1 MTTIPSILSE
11 SESRMKKS
19 VEALKKELI
28 NVRTGR
34 ASPALLDGIDVLYYN
49 TPTPINQ
56 VATITV
62 PEARTIV
69 IQPWDKQAMQDIEKA
84 ILKSDLGLTPNN
96 DGKVIRINLPIPTE
110 ERRREL
116 VKTVSK
122 RVEDGHIAVR
132 NIRRDGMDSIKAME
146 KDKDLSQDDSK
157 RAQEQLQKLTDA
169 YIQEM
174 DTLRKE
180 KEAEVMEI

>member
-19 VEALKKELI
+19 VEALKKELV

-34 ASPALLDGIDVLYYN
+34 ASPALLDGIDVVYYN

-157 RAQEQLQKLTDA
+157 RAQEQLQKLTDT